1 MTKWLRTPL
10 FWDMTLH
17 HWAISSQCSEDIFLQ
32 NVRNKLLSDAASHPE
47 KMESS
52 NYNALEY
59 GEEFIFTNLKPVT
72 NQHSS
77 TSVTDMFK
85 FIH

>member
-1 MTKWLRTPL
+1 MTP
-10 FWDMTLH
+10 H
-17 HWAISSQCSEDIFLQ
+17 HWAISSQYSEDIFLQ
-32 NVRNKLLSDAASHPE
+32 NVRNKLPSDAASHPG

-59 GEEFIFTNLKPVT
+59 GEKFIFTNMKPVT
-72 NQHSS
+72 DQHSS
-77 TSVTDMFK
+77 TSVTDTFK